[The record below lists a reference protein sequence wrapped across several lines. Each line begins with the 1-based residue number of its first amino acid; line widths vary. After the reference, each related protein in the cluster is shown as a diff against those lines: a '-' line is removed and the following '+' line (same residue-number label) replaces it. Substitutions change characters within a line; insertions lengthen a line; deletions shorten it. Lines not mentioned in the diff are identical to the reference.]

1 MARRRTAAQL
11 AASLDR
17 VATKPAGGPAGAE
30 LEHDQ
35 ADRQERDGRRVDV
48 DHAPAG
54 PGRARRVVVRVPAT
68 LKQRL
73 ERHVRRTGT
82 TYTATVLDAYTAHAA
97 ELLGAAGAGEPAPS
111 PAEQGGLPRLP
122 ERDVAADG
130 RRQGIHAVDLPLSL
144 YSAERQVLEAA
155 VAAGAAYSLSDLV
168 TRLLELAL
176 PARRRQ
182 R

>member
-1 MARRRTAAQL
+1 MARRRTPAQL

-17 VATKPAGGPAGAE
+17 VATKPAGAAAGAE

-35 ADRQERDGRRVDV
+35 EDREQNRGRADV

-54 PGRARRVVVRVPAT
+54 PGRARRVVVRVPAP

-73 ERHVRRTGT
+73 ERHVRRTGA
-82 TYTATVLDAYTAHAA
+82 TYTATLLDAYATHADQ
-97 ELLGAAGAGEPAPS
+97 LLGAGAGQPTRPGPAGQS
-111 PAEQGGLPRLP
+111 GLPRLP

-130 RRQGIHAVDLPLSL
+130 RRRGIHAVDLPLSL
-144 YSAERQVLEAA
+144 YSREREVLEAA
-155 VAAGAAYSLSDLV
+155 VAAGAGRTLSDLV

-176 PARRRQ
+176 PAPRRR
-182 R
+182 